1 MITDNTDRY
10 FNLITRFNDIAR
22 YNHDNKLKPSREML
36 IAQDYIN
43 YKVNAS
49 DIFNPDLNTSYLY
62 SLSKSDPSAYQFISN
77 LLN

>member
-36 IAQDYIN
+36 IAQDYI
-43 YKVNAS
+43 KT
-49 DIFNPDLNTSYLY
+49 I
-62 SLSKSDPSAYQFISN
+62 K
-77 LLN
+77 